1 MAGWD
6 EVSGLF
12 VGSVTDLGHG
22 GLSLES
28 SSDLGLLVVYTPT
41 RQGDGRRWM
50 LCLCSVLDSFILSCR
65 SFPFPRFVKI
75 FSTSNIH
82 ILLRLP

>member
-1 MAGWD
+1 MAGRN

-28 SSDLGLLVVYTPT
+28 SSDLVVRSSPRRNPRSGQRGL
-41 RQGDGRRWM
+41 
-50 LCLCSVLDSFILSCR
+50 
-65 SFPFPRFVKI
+65 
-75 FSTSNIH
+75 
-82 ILLRLP
+82 

>member
-28 SSDLGLLVVYTPT
+28 SSNL
-41 RQGDGRRWM
+41 
-50 LCLCSVLDSFILSCR
+50 
-65 SFPFPRFVKI
+65 
-75 FSTSNIH
+75 
-82 ILLRLP
+82 